1 MMSRGLGIARD
12 EKTAAFWYQQ
22 AAQGGDAVAMF
33 KFALILM
40 EGKFVTRDKAKAD
53 DYMRRAAEAGNASA
67 QFNWG
72 QILVSENPGA

>member
-1 MMSRGLGIARD
+1 
-12 EKTAAFWYQQ
+12 
-22 AAQGGDAVAMF
+22 MF

-53 DYMRRAAEAGNASA
+53 DFMRRAAEAGNASA

-72 QILVSENPGA
+72 QILVSKIPAPRAC